1 MINLAPKLCKCFL
14 ADPKAYYV
22 TSTTPTKT
30 IDPKNLINLVGKKLF
45 SMGTCIG
52 ELETELSDLDFYE
65 VWIIFP
71 NNQRI
76 NRFFRPSANS
86 NTILL
91 TERCDQYCTMCSQP
105 PKSKDY
111 LHFELYLSGLAL
123 IEDTTVIGISGGEPT
138 LYKSKLFDFITKS
151 IALKPNIKF
160 HILTNGQHFSELDSA
175 MLERL
180 RNHVLWAVPIY
191 SHRRDE
197 HDKIVG
203 KKGAF
208 TALLENL
215 AILAK
220 ASARVELRTVVLREN
235 IFNLS
240 GLALF
245 ISTIF
250 PWVESW
256 SIMQLEKIGFAKIDW
271 ELKFFDTSA
280 DFTSVGAALDVC
292 IARDVNAK
300 LFNFPR
306 CSVPHKYR
314 QKAVASISDWK
325 VKYLDACTDCSEKK
339 FCAGVFEWYDTD
351 DGYKNVGPIV

>member
-1 MINLAPKLCKCFL
+1 MINLAPKLSKCL
-14 ADPKAYYV
+14 LSDPKAYYV
-22 TSTTPTKT
+22 TTSMPAKAVAGE
-30 IDPKNLINLVGKKLF
+30 NLINLIGKKLYL
-45 SMGTCIG
+45 MGNCIG
-52 ELETELSDLDFYE
+52 ELETELTDFDFYE
-65 VWIIFP
+65 VWIIYP
-71 NNQRI
+71 ENQLI

-105 PKSKDY
+105 PKAKDY
-111 LHFELYLSGLAL
+111 LHFELYLSGVAL

-160 HILTNGQHFSELDSA
+160 HILTNCQHFSEADSA
-175 MLERL
+175 ILQRL

-191 SHRRDE
+191 SHRKDE

-203 KKGAF
+203 KNGAF
-208 TALLENL
+208 SKLLSNL

-220 ASARVELRTVVLREN
+220 SSARVELRTVLLREN
-235 IFNLS
+235 VFNLS

-250 PWVESW
+250 PWAESW

-271 ELKFFDTSA
+271 ELKFYDTSS
-280 DFTSVGAALDVC
+280 DFTSVASALDVC
-292 IARDVNAK
+292 TARDVNVK

-306 CSVPHKYR
+306 CCVPPEYR

-325 VKYLDACTDCSEKK
+325 VKYLDVCNGCFEKK
-339 FCAGVFEWYDTD
+339 FCSGVFEWYDTF
-351 DGYKNVGPIV
+351 DGYKNIGPIL